1 LPSTVGT
8 ISMYDMLLCVRVTD
22 VTGNDLITAQD
33 KGLTENTKYE
43 TEHFSN
49 VNKAVARRDGSAH
62 WRGG

>member
-1 LPSTVGT
+1 
-8 ISMYDMLLCVRVTD
+8 MYDMLLCVRVTD

-49 VNKAVARRDGSAH
+49 VNNAVARRDGSAH